1 MKPGF
6 DSEKY
11 LKEQSKFILERV
23 ACYDKLY
30 LEFGGKLFNDMHA
43 KRVLPGFDENAKV
56 KLLKV
61 LKGKIEVIICI
72 YAGDIER
79 NKMNENL
86 GISYD
91 MEVLK
96 LVDDLRLAKIPVNSV
111 VLTRYS
117 GQESAKMFVNR
128 LERRGVKVYKH
139 ESTKGYPSDVDMI
152 VSDEGYGM
160 NPFIHTTKP
169 IVVVTAPGPGNG
181 KLATCLNQLYHENK
195 RGIIAGYSKFETFP
209 VWNLPLQHPVN
220 IAYEAATVDLKD
232 INMIDFYHVEAYGK
246 IAVNYNRDIETF
258 PVLRRILEKISG
270 RESEYKSPTDMGV
283 NRVGFAITDDEVV
296 AEAAKQEI
304 VRRYFKTAVDYKKGV
319 VDADTYERIK
329 LILDKLNLTEDT
341 RKVVPVSRQAAA
353 QMPSVEGESSSAVA
367 IELPDGK
374 IITGKKKDTMQASAA
389 AVLNAL
395 KYLAGIN
402 DKIHLL
408 SPVVLEP
415 IGSLKMK
422 AFRQKDQILDLD
434 EILIA
439 LSMSAATNPVAQA
452 AFERIGDL
460 RGSNAHSTTMLNAS
474 DENTLRS
481 LGIDA
486 TSDPKFVSGS
496 LFYDN

>member
-1 MKPGF
+1 MKLGF

-11 LKEQSKFILERV
+11 LNEQSKFILERV
-23 ACYDKLY
+23 NNYDKLY

-56 KLLKV
+56 KLLKHM
-61 LKGKIEVIICI
+61 KDKIEVIICI

-79 NKMNENL
+79 NKVNENL

-96 LVDDLRLAKIPVNSV
+96 LVDDLRASQIPVNSV

-117 GQESAKMFVNR
+117 GQESAKMFMNK

-139 ESTKGYPSDVDMI
+139 ENTKGYPTDVDTI

-160 NPFIHTTKP
+160 NPFIETTKQ
-169 IVVVTAPGPGNG
+169 IVVVAAPGPGNG
-181 KLATCLNQLYHENK
+181 KLATCLNQLYHEYK
-195 RGIIAGYSKFETFP
+195 RGVAAGYSKFETFP

-232 INMIDFYHVEAYGK
+232 INMIDSYHMEAYGEVA
-246 IAVNYNRDIETF
+246 INYNRDIETF

-270 RESEYKSPTDMGV
+270 KESEFKSPTDMGV
-283 NRVGFAITDDEVV
+283 NRVGYAITDDEVV
-296 AEAAKQEI
+296 SAAAKQEI

-319 VDADTYERIK
+319 VDLDTYERIR
-329 LILDKLNLTEDT
+329 LIMEKLNLTDSD
-341 RKVVPVSRQAAA
+341 RKVVPLAREAAKA
-353 QMPSVEGESSSAVA
+353 LPQVEGEAASAVA
-367 IELPDGK
+367 IELNDGH
-374 IITGKKKDTMQASAA
+374 IVTGKRKETMQASAA

-402 DKIHLL
+402 DNIHLL

-415 IGSLKMK
+415 IGNLKTK
-422 AFRQKDQILDLD
+422 AFRQKDQTLDLD

-452 AFERIGDL
+452 ALGSISCL
-460 RGSNAHSTTMLNAS
+460 RGANAHSTTMLNGS

-481 LGIDA
+481 LGIEA
-486 TSDPKFVSGS
+486 TSDPKFVSSS